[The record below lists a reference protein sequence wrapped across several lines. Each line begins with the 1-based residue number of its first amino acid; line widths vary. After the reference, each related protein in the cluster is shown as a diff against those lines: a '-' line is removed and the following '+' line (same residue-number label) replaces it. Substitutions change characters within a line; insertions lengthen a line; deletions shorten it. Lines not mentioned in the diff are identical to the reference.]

1 MKYYIWLDADGRPV
15 SKAWSY
21 EDEAERLAEK
31 LRRPP
36 TGGVKLLSGTKQE
49 LKESLGLHDKDFVG
63 S

>member
-31 LRRPP
+31 HHRPP
-36 TGGVKLLSGTKQE
+36 NGGVKLQSGTKQQ
-49 LKESLGLHDKDFVG
+49 LKELLGLRDEDFVG